1 MTGSEDI
8 DEIFSH
14 INKIKSEYKKMYQKD
29 EDTDLFEEPKNMSD
43 FDEETVMLLDEKPI
57 TENLEKQHQKTN
69 DYEKKLSFYEAEL
82 NEKNQQ
88 IHEITKELQDK
99 NSLIEEHVFEIERL
113 RTHLFDKNNESVF
126 SEKKLT
132 DLEKKIN
139 QKDDELSLLKN
150 QLQEKTDKLD
160 FLKQELE
167 RVNDDFS
174 RKEEKFERIR
184 KRNERDRKRIQH
196 KNKKIRELKQELE
209 KIKNTSNET
218 TQNEVKTSED
228 FIVDET
234 DEFDVEENDD
244 SSEKTFVE
252 ESEITDESEIVLSDE
267 TQVSS
272 LKDPTED
279 SIGEQIEK
287 VESVTMMTD
296 EDDLMSLSERMNQFQ
311 QDLNSLDLPDL
322 SSGVCD
328 ICGEEIMLEKNL
340 SGLVVGGNVFACEKC
355 CTDSSKEDLSDWTKS
370 KMKKPGDVRP
380 IGLWLT
386 QEKNKQ
392 RSIRGNIKL

>member
-43 FDEETVMLLDEKPI
+43 FDEETVMVLDEKPL
-57 TENLEKQHQKTN
+57 TENLEIQHEKTQ
-69 DYEKKLSFYEAEL
+69 DYEEKLSFYEAEL

-196 KNKKIRELKQELE
+196 KNKKIRELKQELK

-244 SSEKTFVE
+244 FSEKTFVE

-267 TQVSS
+267 TQVSA

-296 EDDLMSLSERMNQFQ
+296 KDDLMSLSERMNQFQ

-328 ICGEEIMLEKNL
+328 ICGEEIELEKNL
-340 SGLVVGGNVFACEKC
+340 SGLVVAEKFFACETC
-355 CTDSSKEDLSDWTKS
+355 CKESSKENLSDWTKS
-370 KMKKPGDVRP
+370 KMGKPSDIRP